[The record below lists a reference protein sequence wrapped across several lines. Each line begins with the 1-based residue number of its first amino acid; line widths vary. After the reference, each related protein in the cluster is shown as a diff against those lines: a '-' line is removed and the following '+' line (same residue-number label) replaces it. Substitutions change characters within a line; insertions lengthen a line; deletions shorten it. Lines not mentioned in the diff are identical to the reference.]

1 MQYWWC
7 RTSVWKLSFVF
18 LSVMRVIMPSISATH
33 STLGQN
39 KVLGCFEST
48 DTSVYVQLWWRRTT
62 SGKMSDEMVPLMRI
76 KLVMLLH
83 CQR

>member
-1 MQYWWC
+1 MQYWWW
-7 RTSVWKLSFVF
+7 RTSVWVLSFVF
-18 LSVMRVIMPSISATH
+18 LSVMRVITPAISASH
-33 STLGQN
+33 LTLGQN

-48 DTSVYVQLWWRRTT
+48 DTSVYVRLWRRRTA